1 MNMQEQ
7 MSELNKS
14 IELLNIEMENNRK
27 TKSINDPEYVS
38 DDYMK
43 KIKSILSNLENYN
56 FHNYTVRNEIQSLY
70 SIVKDCSIKET
81 IILGTMLTIAKL
93 NKKENKNNFFTYNE
107 VLGNDIFEKIN
118 KIEDNE
124 LSKDSIKQIFVSVE
138 KICHKILHLEK
149 NENNIKICEIYEDIN
164 DIECKIDE
172 RNEGYK
178 DIEYSIIKL
187 KEKLPEIEFIGFKI
201 IIIALINLTQ
211 ELLKNYNKSIE
222 ESNSNLNNDLKEKEK
237 NNKDN
242 TEIKTREINPKL
254 FERIFIDYAFI
265 NNKCPILEN
274 YFIQTIKNFKYK
286 YSYSVT
292 LSDLFTDIF
301 WNIIFHDKNICQ
313 KYVNLYIGKDS
324 CEENTTKIIRQ
335 ILKIL
340 NDIKFPF
347 NSQITEVLF
356 LNKIE
361 LFDKDIISSIL
372 TQKSINHDLIQK
384 EALLNHLN
392 CHCCHKKIEN
402 KEIKKENINENNKE
416 NNKENKI
423 KNEMDNKTV
432 DEIYNYIN
440 DNGEYKTRKK
450 KKNKKKKKINIIKEI
465 DKNKIN
471 EEIEDSIVKQFKQYI
486 LENMIDANHI
496 TKIKPV
502 VSENFLNIIS
512 NKY

>member
-1 MNMQEQ
+1 MQEQ

-14 IELLNIEMENNRK
+14 IELLNLEMENNRK

-38 DDYMK
+38 DEYMK

-93 NKKENKNNFFTYNE
+93 NKKENKNQFFSYND

-118 KIEDNE
+118 KNADNE
-124 LSKDSIKQIFVSVE
+124 LSLDTIKKIFISIE

-149 NENNIKICEIYEDIN
+149 NDQNIIICEKYDDIN
-164 DIECKIDE
+164 DFECKIDE

-187 KEKLPEIEFIGFKI
+187 KEKLPEIEFVGFKS
-201 IIIALINLTQ
+201 IIIALVNLTQ
-211 ELLKNYNKSIE
+211 ELLKIYIKSIG
-222 ESNSNLNNDLKEKEK
+222 ESNSNLKNDSEEQEK

-242 TEIKTREINPKL
+242 NEMKAREINPKL
-254 FERIFIDYAFI
+254 FETIFIDYAFI

-324 CEENTTKIIRQ
+324 CEENTRKILNQ

-340 NDIKFPF
+340 NNIKFPF

-384 EALLNHLN
+384 EYLLSHLN
-392 CHCCHKKIEN
+392 CQCCHKKIEN
-402 KEIKKENINENNKE
+402 KDNKKENINENL
-416 NNKENKI
+416 KENKI

-440 DNGEYKTRKK
+440 DNGECKTRKK

-502 VSENFLNIIS
+502 VSKNFLNIIS